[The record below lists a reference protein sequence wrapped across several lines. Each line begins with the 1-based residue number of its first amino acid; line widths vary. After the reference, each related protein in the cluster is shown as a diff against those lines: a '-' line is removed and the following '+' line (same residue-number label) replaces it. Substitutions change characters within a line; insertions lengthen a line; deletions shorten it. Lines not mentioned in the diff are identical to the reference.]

1 MMLAL
6 FYIAGIVAILAT
18 LLAITRLNPFHAL
31 LYLIVS
37 LMAVAVVFYTLGAPF
52 IAALEV
58 IVYAGAIMVLFIFVV
73 MLLNLGPA
81 TIANERQW
89 VRPAAWFGP
98 AILAAILIAEVGYL
112 LTLGSPQILR
122 GNAIT
127 PKEVALSLYG
137 PYVLGVEL
145 ASFLLMSGLVGAYH
159 LGVRLPVKQEERHGG
174 HTNESRSVVSGDIVR
189 VGPDRPPRAS

>member
-1 MMLAL
+1 MLAV

-31 LYLIVS
+31 LYLMFS

-89 VRPAAWFGP
+89 VRPATWVGP
-98 AILAAILIAEVGYL
+98 AILAAVLIAEVGYL
-112 LTLGSPQILR
+112 LTLGSPQIL
-122 GNAIT
+122 GASAIA

-145 ASFLLMSGLVGAYH
+145 VSFLLMSGLVGAYH
-159 LGVRLPVKQEERHGG
+159 LGVRLRGEQEERHGG
-174 HTNESRSVVSGDIVR
+174 HTNEPRSVVSRDIVR
-189 VGPDRPPRAS
+189 VGPDRSPRAS

>member
-1 MMLAL
+1 MMMAI
-6 FYIAGIVAILAT
+6 FYIAAVVAILAT

-52 IAALEV
+52 LAALEV

-73 MLLNLGPA
+73 MLLNLGRA
-81 TIANERQW
+81 TVVAERQW
-89 VRPAAWFGP
+89 VRPRTWVGP

-112 LTLGSPQILR
+112 LTLGAPQMLP
-122 GNAIT
+122 GPAIT
-127 PKEVALSLYG
+127 PKQVALSLYG
-137 PYVLGVEL
+137 PYLLGVEL

-159 LGVRLPVKQEERHGG
+159 LGIRWREKQEERHGG
-174 HTNESRSVVSGDIVR
+174 HTDEPRPDVSGDTVR
-189 VGPDRPPRAS
+189 VGPGGPAGAS

>member
-1 MMLAL
+1 MLEV
-6 FYIAGIVAILAT
+6 FYIAGVVAILAS

-37 LMAVAVVFYTLGAPF
+37 LIAVAVVFYALGAPF

-58 IVYAGAIMVLFIFVV
+58 IVYAGAIMVLFVFVV
-73 MLLNLGPA
+73 MLLNLGRA

-89 VRPAAWFGP
+89 VRPATWFGP

-112 LTLGSPQILR
+112 LTLGPPQILR
-122 GNAIT
+122 GSGIT

-145 ASFLLMSGLVGAYH
+145 VSFLLMSGLVGAYH
-159 LGVRLPVKQEERHGG
+159 LGVRLRKQEERHGG
-174 HTNESRSVVSGDIVR
+174 HTNEPRSVVSGDIVR
-189 VGPDRPPRAS
+189 VGPDRSPRPS

>member
-1 MMLAL
+1 MLAA
-6 FYIAGIVAILAT
+6 FYIAGVVAILAT

-37 LMAVAVVFYTLGAPF
+37 LMAVAVVFYTLGATF

-73 MLLNLGPA
+73 MLLNLGRA
-81 TIANERQW
+81 TIATERQW
-89 VRPAAWFGP
+89 VQPGTWVGP
-98 AILAAILIAEVGYL
+98 AILATMLIAEVGYL
-112 LTLGSPQILR
+112 LTLGAPQTLH
-122 GNAIT
+122 GSAVT

-137 PYVLGVEL
+137 PYLLGVEL

-159 LGVRLPVKQEERHGG
+159 LGGRWHEKQEERHGG
-174 HTNESRSVVSGDIVR
+174 YTNEPRSVVSGDIVR